1 MLERKV
7 KVFECICHDTN
18 HLLVVTHWWDEHDED
33 DDWEEFYIEVQAHY
47 SAGFFRRIWQ
57 GMKYVW
63 NPEDGCF
70 WSGTSLDREEAQKLA
85 NALNDFARGMRPN
98 DKE

>member
-7 KVFECICHDTN
+7 KVFECMCHDTN
-18 HLLVVTHWWDEHDED
+18 HLLVATHWWDEED
-33 DDWEEFYIEVQAHY
+33 NDYDWEEFYIEVQAHY
-47 SAGFFRRIWQ
+47 EKRFFGRIWQ

-70 WSGTSLDREEAQKLA
+70 WSGTSLDREEAKKLMM
-85 NALNDFARGMRPN
+85 ALGQFIDRVRP
-98 DKE
+98 DGD